1 MEENPFI
8 QNAANWTG
16 QNSENA
22 PTRANNNDETVYRL
36 PRNRNRDS
44 LQGYVSVALL
54 KIQKPVNSVAAEC
67 ENYKYRIGIFGSGIY
82 ASAAT
87 RR

>member
-36 PRNRNRDS
+36 PRNRNRDT
-44 LQGYVSVALL
+44 VSVALL